1 MGDNVFVIDGNFI
14 SSVEDITGASLEIN
28 YESEVYDVNV
38 VTRDKHGNSH
48 ETYIDTYQ
56 NIDNALKMIGDIAGQ
71 AMGKFTES
79 KYEEMLDRADPDTLI
94 RIRAWI
100 DAKLVK
106 KV

>member
-1 MGDNVFVIDGNFI
+1 MGDNFVIDENFI
-14 SSVEDITGASLEIN
+14 SSVEDITGARLEIN
-28 YESEVYDVNV
+28 HESEAYDVNV
-38 VTRDKHGNSH
+38 VTRDKYGNSH

-71 AMGKFTES
+71 AMREFTDS
-79 KYEEMLDRADPDTLI
+79 KYEEMLDRADPDTLK
-94 RIRAWI
+94 RIRSWI